1 MLDTNSIIAKAP
13 VTPMAEVAATATTE
27 KASTNVKRQ
36 EQQQAVHNDYSSQT
50 KKDVVKEQETHKS
63 SKRLIDEL
71 NQDLN
76 LFNTRVAFSV
86 DERTNKT
93 LVQIIDNE
101 SNDVIRQVPAEYLL
115 EVSQNITELIGLLV
129 DEKV

>member
-13 VTPMAEVAATATTE
+13 VVPVAEVAAAATTE

-36 EQQQAVHNDYSSQT
+36 EQQQAINTDYSSLT
-50 KKDVVKEQETHKS
+50 KKEVGREATQKS
-63 SKRLIDEL
+63 DKKLIDEL
-71 NQDLN
+71 NRDMS

-86 DERTNKT
+86 DERTNRT
-93 LVQIIDNE
+93 VVQIIDNE

-129 DEKV
+129 DEKA